1 MSDTIAASLPP
12 KKRRRWLRWLA
23 WSTAVL
29 LVLLV
34 ALYFIATSSAFLKA
48 VILPRVSG
56 ALNAGVTVS
65 DAAIHPFSGIVLRD
79 LKVQAS
85 GQPPLVTASEVRV
98 SYHLFDILGGNLHVD
113 EIALV
118 SPTIELVVNPDGSSN
133 LDPILKALRSK
144 LVAGPKPA
152 AAAANGASKPL
163 QIDLGKLTLT
173 NATIFQ
179 ITNSADGRHD
189 LAGLTNVNVT
199 LTNLKNGQ
207 TAKLELSAELRVE
220 NNSNTNS
227 SGLLA
232 ASLKGSFSCAFN
244 PDLKP
249 GSASGG
255 VNVAVTRAGGAFAD
269 FSDFSAALDCEVT
282 PTEIKQLALHFQ
294 QAGAPLGELA
304 VTGPFD
310 AEKMEGR
317 LDVELRGIDRR
328 LLNLVGEKNGMD
340 FGGTTIVSTNKI
352 VLAKAGANITATGRF
367 SADQVQ
373 ITRAGQTTPTLDFS
387 AAYIV
392 TVDRAAKSATL
403 RSLNLTGTQ
412 NGAPLLAAQLASPMN
427 LAWSGGANSLGDT
440 ALQLAVT
447 HLKVADWKPFL
458 GNIANPAGGTNG
470 FDFGAT
476 EINSTNEIQ
485 LAKSGATITATGRFD
500 ADKLQLTRAG
510 QTTPTLDFS
519 AAYAVSVD
527 RAAQVATLRSLNLA
541 GTQNG
546 APLLNAQL
554 TSPMSLAWGGGAS
567 TMGDAV
573 LDLAV
578 TGLNLADWK
587 PFLGNVA
594 TAGNVGLK
602 LKLSSHLGGKQIGFD
617 LNTDVANLNARL
629 GSNQISQAEITL
641 DAHGQ
646 AAEFKQIT
654 LSDYQLQV
662 ALQKQPALTAAGSG
676 SYNLATG
683 DADAQVKLS
692 ATLAR
697 LLQALPQPGMSISSG
712 DVELNARVTQKLK
725 TQTLAGNLTLTN
737 FNGRVGNSEFL
748 GYSSQL
754 KLDVASSPE
763 QIQINQVAGSFSQ
776 NGNSGG
782 DFDLSGTYKPAQ
794 KSADVN
800 VKLSGLNENSLRP
813 FLEPALAGK
822 KLKSVVIN
830 GTVSGQYNP
839 QAASA
844 VKASVQV
851 ANLVVNDPAKKIPAT
866 PLAVGLQVDASL
878 NQQTKTA
885 DVRQLQIALTPTALA
900 TNQVGFSGHVDFSKT
915 NAIQGNLKLAA
926 DSLDLTR
933 YYDLVTGGT
942 NAAAKPAAAAP
953 ASANAGQEPPA
964 VNLPFQNFTVAA
976 DIGRLYLHEVAISN
990 FVTTVKI
997 DGGHFLLKP
1006 FQLVLNG
1013 APVAATADVD
1023 LGVPGYKY
1031 SVAFNAQNVPLAPLV
1046 DTFEP
1051 ARAGQMGGALTSGA
1065 QISGAG
1071 ITGAS
1076 LQKNLA
1082 GTFNLGMTNLNLSVI
1097 NVHSSILKSVINV
1110 IATIPELLSNPA
1122 SAIASLFGGATG
1134 HAGLMDQL
1142 EQAPIEIISV
1152 QAKAGNGVVN
1162 LQSATVQSA
1171 AFAANATGGVTL
1183 NPVLTNSTINIPVTV
1198 SLSQAIAKQLNV
1210 TSTKASANAAYVPLP
1225 QFLTL
1230 TGVIGNPKANIDKL
1244 ALAGVA
1250 VHSVTGNLLNPNPS
1264 GNNPSGN
1271 NPSTVGNLLNQL
1283 LKLHK

>member
-1 MSDTIAASLPP
+1 MSETIAASLPP

-34 ALYFIATSSAFLKA
+34 AAYFVATSSAFLKA
-48 VILPRVSG
+48 VILPRVSA
-56 ALNAGVTVS
+56 ALNAGVTIS
-65 DAAIHPFSGIVLRD
+65 DASIHPFSGIVLRD
-79 LKVQAS
+79 LKVQSS

-118 SPTIELVVNPDGSSN
+118 SPTIELVENPDGSSN
-133 LDPILKALRSK
+133 LGPILKALQSK
-144 LVAGPKPA
+144 PAAEKKPA
-152 AAAANGASKPL
+152 AATGVSKPL
-163 QIDLGKLTLT
+163 QIDLGKLTLS
-173 NATIFQ
+173 NATLLQ
-179 ITNSADGRHD
+179 ITNSADGHRN
-189 LAGLTNVNVT
+189 LTGLTNVNVT

-207 TAKLELSAELRVE
+207 TAKLELSADIWVE
-220 NNSNTNS
+220 NNFATNV

-232 ASLKGSFSCAFN
+232 ASLKGNFSCSFN

-255 VNVAVTRAGGAFAD
+255 LNFAVTQASGAFSD
-269 FSDFSAALDCEVT
+269 FNNFSAALDCEVT
-282 PTEIKQLALHFQ
+282 PAEIKQLALHFQ
-294 QAGAPLGELA
+294 KAGTPLGELV

-310 AEKMEGR
+310 AEKMEGK
-317 LDVELRGIDRR
+317 LEVALRGIDRR
-328 LLNLVGEKNGMD
+328 LLNLVGAKNGLD
-340 FGGTTIVSTNKI
+340 FGSTQINSTNEI
-352 VLAKAGANITATGRF
+352 ELAKAGATITATGRF
-367 SADQVQ
+367 NVDKVQ
-373 ITRAGQTTPTLDFS
+373 LTRAGQTTPTLDLS
-387 AAYIV
+387 AAYDM

-403 RSLNLTGTQ
+403 RSLNFTATQ
-412 NGAPLLAAQLASPMN
+412 NGAPLLSAQLASPMN
-427 LAWSGGANSLGDT
+427 LAWSGGASSLGD
-440 ALQLAVT
+440 AVLDLAVT
-447 HLKVADWKPFL
+447 HLKIADWKPFL
-458 GNIANPAGGTNG
+458 GNISNPAGETNG
-470 FDFGAT
+470 IDFGAT

-485 LAKSGATITATGRFD
+485 LAKSGTTITATGRFD
-500 ADKLQLTRAG
+500 ADRLQLTRAG
-510 QTTPTLDFS
+510 QTTPTLNFS
-519 AAYAVSVD
+519 AAYAVTVD
-527 RAAQVATLRSLNLA
+527 RAAQVATLRSLNLT

-567 TMGDAV
+567 SMGDAA

-578 TGLNLADWK
+578 TGLNLADWQ
-587 PFLGNVA
+587 PFLGNIA

-602 LKLSSHLGGKQIGFD
+602 LKVSSHQGGKQIGFD
-617 LNTDVANLNARL
+617 LNTDVANLTARL

-654 LSDYQLQV
+654 LSSYQVQV
-662 ALQKQPALTAAGSG
+662 ALQKQPVLTAAGSG
-676 SYNLATG
+676 NYNLTTG

-712 DVELNARVTQKLK
+712 DVELNARVTQKQK
-725 TQTLAGNLTLTN
+725 TQTLAGDLTLTN
-737 FNGRVGNSEFL
+737 FNGQIGKNEFP
-748 GYSSQL
+748 GYSSQF
-754 KLDVASSPE
+754 KLDVANLPE
-763 QIQINQVAGSFSQ
+763 QIQIKQVAGSFSQ

-794 KSADVN
+794 QSAAVN
-800 VKLSGLNENSLRP
+800 VKFSGVNENALRP
-813 FLEPALAGK
+813 FLEPLLAGK
-822 KLKSVVIN
+822 KLVSVSVN
-830 GTVSGQYNP
+830 GVVSGQYNP

-844 VKASVQV
+844 VKANVQV
-851 ANLVVNDPAKKIPAT
+851 ANLVVNDPAKKFPAT

-878 NQQTKTA
+878 NQQTA
-885 DVRQLQIALTPTALA
+885 NVRQLQIALTPTALA
-900 TNQVGFSGHVDFSKT
+900 TNQLQFSGQVDFSKT

-926 DSLDLTR
+926 DSLDLTS
-933 YYDLVTGGT
+933 YYDLFTGGT
-942 NAAAKPAAAAP
+942 NAAAKTAATTTAP

-964 VNLPFQNFTVAA
+964 VHLPFQNFTVAVN
-976 DIGRLYLHEVAISN
+976 IGRLYLHEVAISN

-1013 APVAATADVD
+1013 APVAATVDVD

-1031 SVAFNAQNVPLAPLV
+1031 NVAFNAQNVPLTPLV
-1046 DTFEP
+1046 DTFVP
-1051 ARAGQMGGALTSGA
+1051 SRIGQMGGALTAAA

-1071 ITGAS
+1071 VTGAS

-1110 IATIPELLSNPA
+1110 VATIPELLSNPA

-1134 HAGLMDQL
+1134 HGGLMNQL
-1142 EQAPIEIISV
+1142 EQAPIEVISV
-1152 QAKAGNGVVN
+1152 QATAGNGRIN
-1162 LQSATVQSA
+1162 LPSAIVQSS
-1171 AFAANATGGVTL
+1171 AFEADATGGVTL
-1183 NPVLTNSTINIPVTV
+1183 NSVLTNSTINIPVTV

-1210 TSTKASANAAYVPLP
+1210 TSTTASANAAYVALP
-1225 QFLTL
+1225 QFLTM
-1230 TGVIGNPKANIDKL
+1230 TGTIGNPKANIDKL
-1244 ALAGVA
+1244 ALAGVV

-1264 GNNPSGN
+1264 GTNASP
-1271 NPSTVGNLLNQL
+1271 VGNLLNQL